1 MKSHFVINFGHN
13 FPSSFTSF
21 SRRRGQ
27 TIILLRW
34 SWSETRRTISPSPVT
49 AIITD
54 SVCIFALC
62 IVDHLYLCET
72 ISWNVKETYTLEA
85 TPK

>member
-27 TIILLRW
+27 TIILLIW

-49 AIITD
+49 GIIMD

-62 IVDHLYLCET
+62 IVDHQL
-72 ISWNVKETYTLEA
+72 SV
-85 TPK
+85 